1 MRKKGIDRDLIIV
14 LTSTLI
20 TLCVWVGFEVYRAYS
35 KVEIPEVLEKYLTP
49 LDPSLNT
56 QVLDQLEQRS
66 KANP

>member
-20 TLCVWVGFEVYRAYS
+20 TLATWVGFEVYWAYT
-35 KVEIPEVLEKYLTP
+35 KVTIPEVLQKHLQP
-49 LDPSLNT
+49 LDPTLNT

-66 KANP
+66 HATP